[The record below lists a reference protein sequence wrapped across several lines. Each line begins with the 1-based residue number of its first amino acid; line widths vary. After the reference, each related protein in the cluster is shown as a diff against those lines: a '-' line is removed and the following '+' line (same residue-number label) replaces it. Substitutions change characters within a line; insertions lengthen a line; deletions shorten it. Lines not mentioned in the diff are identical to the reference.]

1 MPKSVMPLGAK
12 NVKVC
17 KEKKQESSSVS

>member
-12 NVKVC
+12 NAKVC